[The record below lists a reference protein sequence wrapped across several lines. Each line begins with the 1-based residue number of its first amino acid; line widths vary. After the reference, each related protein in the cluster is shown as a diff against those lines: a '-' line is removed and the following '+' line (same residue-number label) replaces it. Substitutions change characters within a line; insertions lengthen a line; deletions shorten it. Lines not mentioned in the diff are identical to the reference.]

1 MTLDLVLAIAHHMAV
16 FTLVGLLAAEIAV
29 VREGIDGPA
38 IKRLA
43 ALDGAYG
50 GVAGLVLL
58 VGFLR
63 VFFGAGSS
71 EVYFANPVFWA
82 KIGAFLAVGLLS
94 IAPTL
99 AFARWHKA
107 VSDDPDFVPPAGAVA
122 RARKF
127 FLAQVVVLAFIP
139 VFAAA
144 MARGYG
150 L

>member
-1 MTLDLVLAIAHHMAV
+1 MELDLVLAIAHHLAV
-16 FTLVGLLAAEIAV
+16 FTLVGLLAAEIAL
-29 VREGIDGPA
+29 VREGLSGPA

-50 GVAGLVLL
+50 GTAGLVLV

-71 EVYFANPVFWA
+71 EIYFANPVFWA
-82 KIGAFLAVGLLS
+82 KIGAFLLVGLLS

-99 AFARWHKA
+99 TFAGWRRS
-107 VSDDPDFVPPAGAVA
+107 VSADPGFVAPAGAIA
-122 RARKF
+122 QTRKF
-127 FLAQVVVLAFIP
+127 FLAEVVVLAFIP
-139 VFAAA
+139 AFAAA